1 MYKVK
6 VKDFMI
12 ESIKLF
18 FVGIILGV
26 GNVIPGVSGGTI
38 AVVFNIYDRLIN
50 VISLNI
56 KKIISEW
63 KFLLPL
69 GLGMVAGI
77 IGFSKVITFLFENY
91 PMQTNLF
98 FVGIITGSIPLIYR
112 KIKSS
117 MNEISSEKKKPYL
130 STIICF
136 VISLAIMIVMTV
148 FKDIS
153 TSTIIYTELTMP
165 LFFILMASGFLG
177 AIAMIIPGIS
187 GSFLLLAIGTY
198 ATVIGSL
205 SDFNIPLMIPTA
217 FGILIGLLFGA
228 YLVRLLMEKTPS
240 QTYGAI
246 FGLVIG
252 SIFTVFPLGM
262 IITRCSQLSGNT
274 FTTSLGA
281 LLVGLVCCAVGFL
294 TSYFSSKNS

>member
-1 MYKVK
+1 MQEA
-6 VKDFMI
+6 I
-12 ESIKLF
+12 RLF

-26 GNVIPGVSGGTI
+26 ANIIPGVSGGTL
-38 AVVFNIYDRLIN
+38 AVVFNVYDRLIN
-50 VISLNI
+50 VISLNV

-69 GLGMVAGI
+69 ALGMGAGI
-77 IGFSKVITFLFENY
+77 IGFSKILTFLFENY

-98 FVGIITGSIPLIYR
+98 FVGIIAGSIPLVYR

-117 MNEISSEKKKPYL
+117 MQEISEKNKKPYL

-136 VISLAIMIVMTV
+136 LVALGIMIVMTV
-148 FKDIS
+148 FKDFS
-153 TSTIIYTELTMP
+153 GSSVIYTELSGS
-165 LFFILMASGFLG
+165 LFLLLLVSGALG
-177 AIAMIIPGIS
+177 AVAMIIPGIS

-198 ATVIGSL
+198 ATVIGSV
-205 SDFNIPLMIPTA
+205 SDFNIPLMIPTVI
-217 FGILIGLLFGA
+217 GILLGLFFGA
-228 YLVRLLMEKTPS
+228 FLVRTLMKKVPT
-240 QTYGAI
+240 QTYGSI
-246 FGLVIG
+246 LGLVIG

-281 LLVGLVCCAVGFL
+281 LFVGLVCCAVGFL

>member
-1 MYKVK
+1 
-6 VKDFMI
+6 
-12 ESIKLF
+12 
-18 FVGIILGV
+18 
-26 GNVIPGVSGGTI
+26 
-38 AVVFNIYDRLIN
+38 
-50 VISLNI
+50 
-56 KKIISEW
+56 
-63 KFLLPL
+63 
-69 GLGMVAGI
+69 
-77 IGFSKVITFLFENY
+77 
-91 PMQTNLF
+91 
-98 FVGIITGSIPLIYR
+98 
-112 KIKSS
+112 
-117 MNEISSEKKKPYL
+117 MNEISSEKKKPYI

-262 IITRCSQLSGNT
+262 IITCCNGLIGET
-274 FTTSLGA
+274 FATSLGA
-281 LLVGLVCCAVGFL
+281 LVVGLICCTVGFFV
-294 TSYFSSKNS
+294 SYLSSKNS

>member
-1 MYKVK
+1 MQEA
-6 VKDFMI
+6 I
-12 ESIKLF
+12 RLF

-26 GNVIPGVSGGTI
+26 ANVIPGVSGGTL
-38 AVVFNIYDRLIN
+38 AVVFNVYDRLIN

-98 FVGIITGSIPLIYR
+98 FVGIIAGSIPLIYR

-117 MNEISSEKKKPYL
+117 MNEISSEKEKPYL

-262 IITRCSQLSGNT
+262 IITCCNGLTGET
-274 FTTSLGA
+274 FATSLGA
-281 LLVGLVCCAVGFL
+281 LVVGLICCTVGFFV
-294 TSYFSSKNS
+294 SYLSSKNS

>member
-1 MYKVK
+1 
-6 VKDFMI
+6 MI

-18 FVGIILGV
+18 FIGIILGV
-26 GNVIPGVSGGTI
+26 ANVIPGVSGGTL
-38 AVVFNIYDRLIN
+38 AVVFNVYDRLIN
-50 VISLNI
+50 VISLNV

-69 GLGMVAGI
+69 ALGMGAGI
-77 IGFSKVITFLFENY
+77 IGFSKILTFLFENY

-98 FVGIITGSIPLIYR
+98 FVGIIAGSIPLVYR

-117 MNEISSEKKKPYL
+117 MQEISEKNKKPYL

-136 VISLAIMIVMTV
+136 LVALAIMIVMTV
-148 FKDIS
+148 FKDFS
-153 TSTIIYTELTMP
+153 GSSVIYTELSGS
-165 LFFILMASGFLG
+165 LFLLLLVSGALG
-177 AIAMIIPGIS
+177 AVAMIIPGIS

-198 ATVIGSL
+198 ATVIGSV
-205 SDFNIPLMIPTA
+205 SDFNIPLMITTVS
-217 FGILIGLLFGA
+217 GILLGLFFGA
-228 YLVRLLMEKTPS
+228 FLVRTLMKKVPT
-240 QTYGAI
+240 QTYGSI
-246 FGLVIG
+246 LGLVIG

-281 LLVGLVCCAVGFL
+281 LFVGLVCCAVRFL
-294 TSYFSSKNS
+294 TSHFSSQNS

>member
-1 MYKVK
+1 
-6 VKDFMI
+6 MI
-12 ESIKLF
+12 ESVKLF
-18 FVGIILGV
+18 FIGIILGV
-26 GNVIPGVSGGTI
+26 ANVIPGVSGGTL
-38 AVVFNIYDRLIN
+38 AVVFNVYDRLIN
-50 VISLNI
+50 VISLNV

-69 GLGMVAGI
+69 ALGMGVGI
-77 IGFSKVITFLFENY
+77 IGFSKILTFLFENY

-98 FVGIITGSIPLIYR
+98 FVGIIAGSIPLVYR

-117 MNEISSEKKKPYL
+117 MQEISEKNKKPYL

-136 VISLAIMIVMTV
+136 LVALAIMIVMTV

-153 TSTIIYTELTMP
+153 GSSVIYTELSGS
-165 LFFILMASGFLG
+165 LFLLLLVSGALG
-177 AIAMIIPGIS
+177 AVAMIIPGIS

-198 ATVIGSL
+198 ATVIGSV

-217 FGILIGLLFGA
+217 IGILLGLFFGA
-228 YLVRLLMEKTPS
+228 FLVRTLMKKVPT
-240 QTYGAI
+240 QTYGSI
-246 FGLVIG
+246 LGLVIG

>member
-1 MYKVK
+1 
-6 VKDFMI
+6 MI
-12 ESIKLF
+12 EAVKLF
-18 FVGIILGV
+18 FIGIILGV
-26 GNVIPGVSGGTI
+26 ANVIPGVSGGTL
-38 AVVFNIYDRLIN
+38 AVVFNVYDRLIN
-50 VISLNI
+50 VISLNV

-69 GLGMVAGI
+69 ALGMGAGI
-77 IGFSKVITFLFENY
+77 IGFSKILTFLFENY

-98 FVGIITGSIPLIYR
+98 FVGIIAGSIPLVYR

-117 MNEISSEKKKPYL
+117 MQEISEKNKKPYL

-136 VISLAIMIVMTV
+136 IVALSIMIVMTV
-148 FKDIS
+148 FKDFS
-153 TSTIIYTELTMP
+153 GSSVIYTELSGS
-165 LFFILMASGFLG
+165 LFLLLLVSGALG
-177 AIAMIIPGIS
+177 AVAMIIPGIS
-187 GSFLLLAIGTY
+187 GSFLLLALGTY
-198 ATVIGSL
+198 ATVIGSV

-217 FGILIGLLFGA
+217 IGILLGLFFGA
-228 YLVRLLMEKTPS
+228 FLVRTLMKKVPT
-240 QTYGAI
+240 QTYGSI
-246 FGLVIG
+246 LGLVIG

-281 LLVGLVCCAVGFL
+281 LFVGIVCCAVGFL

>member
-1 MYKVK
+1 
-6 VKDFMI
+6 MI
-12 ESIKLF
+12 EAVKLF
-18 FVGIILGV
+18 FIGIILGV
-26 GNVIPGVSGGTI
+26 ANVIPGVSGGTL
-38 AVVFNIYDRLIN
+38 AVVFNVYDRLIN
-50 VISLNI
+50 VISLNV

-69 GLGMVAGI
+69 ALGMGVGI
-77 IGFSKVITFLFENY
+77 IGFSKILTFLFENY

-98 FVGIITGSIPLIYR
+98 FVGIIAGSIPLVYR

-117 MNEISSEKKKPYL
+117 MQEISEKNKKPYL

-136 VISLAIMIVMTV
+136 IVALAIMIVMTV
-148 FKDIS
+148 FKDFS
-153 TSTIIYTELTMP
+153 GSSVIYTELSGS
-165 LFFILMASGFLG
+165 LFLLLLVSGALG
-177 AIAMIIPGIS
+177 AVAMIIPGIS

-198 ATVIGSL
+198 ATVIGSV

-217 FGILIGLLFGA
+217 IGILLGLFFGA
-228 YLVRLLMEKTPS
+228 FLVRTLMKKVPT
-240 QTYGAI
+240 QTYGSI
-246 FGLVIG
+246 LGLVIG

-274 FTTSLGA
+274 FTTSLGS
-281 LLVGLVCCAVGFL
+281 LFVGLVCCAVGFL

>member
-1 MYKVK
+1 
-6 VKDFMI
+6 MI

-18 FVGIILGV
+18 FIGIILGV

-98 FVGIITGSIPLIYR
+98 FVGIIAGSIPLIYR

-117 MNEISSEKKKPYL
+117 MQEISEKNKKPYL

-136 VISLAIMIVMTV
+136 VISLAIMIAMTV

-198 ATVIGSL
+198 ATVIGSV

-262 IITRCSQLSGNT
+262 IITCCNGLIGET
-274 FTTSLGA
+274 FATSLGA
-281 LLVGLVCCAVGFL
+281 LVVGLICCTVGFFV
-294 TSYFSSKNS
+294 SYLSSKNS

>member
-1 MYKVK
+1 
-6 VKDFMI
+6 MI
-12 ESIKLF
+12 EAVKLF
-18 FVGIILGV
+18 FIGIILGV
-26 GNVIPGVSGGTI
+26 ANVIPGVSGGTL
-38 AVVFNIYDRLIN
+38 AVVFNVYDRLIN
-50 VISLNI
+50 VISLNV

-69 GLGMVAGI
+69 ALGMGAGI
-77 IGFSKVITFLFENY
+77 IGFSKILTFLFENY

-98 FVGIITGSIPLIYR
+98 FVGIIAGSIPLVYR

-117 MNEISSEKKKPYL
+117 MQETQIKKNKKPYL
-130 STIICF
+130 STIICLI
-136 VISLAIMIVMTV
+136 VALAIMIVMTV
-148 FKDIS
+148 FKDFS
-153 TSTIIYTELTMP
+153 GSSVIYTELSGS
-165 LFFILMASGFLG
+165 LFLLLLVSGALG
-177 AIAMIIPGIS
+177 AVAMIIPGIS

-198 ATVIGSL
+198 ATVIGSV

-217 FGILIGLLFGA
+217 IGILLGLFFGA
-228 YLVRLLMEKTPS
+228 FLVRTLMKKVPT
-240 QTYGAI
+240 QTYGSI
-246 FGLVIG
+246 LGLVIG

-262 IITRCSQLSGNT
+262 IITRCSQLSGDT

>member
-1 MYKVK
+1 
-6 VKDFMI
+6 MI
-12 ESIKLF
+12 ESVKLF
-18 FVGIILGV
+18 FIGIILGV
-26 GNVIPGVSGGTI
+26 ANVIPGVSGGTL
-38 AVVFNIYDRLIN
+38 AVVFNVYDRLIN
-50 VISLNI
+50 VISLNV

-69 GLGMVAGI
+69 ALGMGVGI
-77 IGFSKVITFLFENY
+77 IGFSKILTFLFENY

-98 FVGIITGSIPLIYR
+98 FVGIIAGSIPLVYR

-117 MNEISSEKKKPYL
+117 MQEISEKNKKPYL

-136 VISLAIMIVMTV
+136 LVALGIMIVMTV
-148 FKDIS
+148 FKDFS
-153 TSTIIYTELTMP
+153 GSSVIYTELSGS
-165 LFFILMASGFLG
+165 LFLLLLVSGALG
-177 AIAMIIPGIS
+177 AVAMIIPGIS

-198 ATVIGSL
+198 ATVIGSV

-217 FGILIGLLFGA
+217 IGILLGLFFGA
-228 YLVRLLMEKTPS
+228 FLVRTLMKKVPT
-240 QTYGAI
+240 QTYGSI
-246 FGLVIG
+246 LGLVIG

-281 LLVGLVCCAVGFL
+281 LFVGLVCCAVGFL

>member
-1 MYKVK
+1 
-6 VKDFMI
+6 MI

-18 FVGIILGV
+18 FIGIILGIA
-26 GNVIPGVSGGTI
+26 NVIPGVSGGTI

-50 VISLNI
+50 VISLNV

-63 KFLLPL
+63 KFILPL

-98 FVGIITGSIPLIYR
+98 FVGIIAGSIPLIFR

-136 VISLAIMIVMTV
+136 IISLAIMIIMTV

-165 LFFILMASGFLG
+165 LFFILLVSGALG

-198 ATVIGSL
+198 ATVIGSV

-217 FGILIGLLFGA
+217 IGILIGLLFGA
-228 YLVRLLMEKTPS
+228 YLVRMLMEKVPA

-252 SIFTVFPLGM
+252 SIFTVFPFAM
-262 IITRCSQLSGNT
+262 IVVCCNGLVGET
-274 FTTSLGA
+274 FASSLGA
-281 LLVGLVCCAVGFL
+281 LVVGVVSCTVGFFV
-294 TSYFSSKNS
+294 SYLFSKNS

>member
-1 MYKVK
+1 
-6 VKDFMI
+6 MI
-12 ESIKLF
+12 EAVKLF
-18 FVGIILGV
+18 FIGIILGV
-26 GNVIPGVSGGTI
+26 ANVIPGVSGGTL
-38 AVVFNIYDRLIN
+38 AVVFNVYDRLIN
-50 VISLNI
+50 VISLNV

-69 GLGMVAGI
+69 ALGMGVGI
-77 IGFSKVITFLFENY
+77 IGFSKILTFLFENY

-98 FVGIITGSIPLIYR
+98 FVGIIAGSIPLVYR

-117 MNEISSEKKKPYL
+117 MQEISEKSKKPYL

-136 VISLAIMIVMTV
+136 IVALAIMIVMTV
-148 FKDIS
+148 FKDFS
-153 TSTIIYTELTMP
+153 GSSVIYTELSGS
-165 LFFILMASGFLG
+165 LFLLLLVSGALG
-177 AIAMIIPGIS
+177 AVAMIIPGIS

-198 ATVIGSL
+198 ATVIGSV

-217 FGILIGLLFGA
+217 IGILLGLFFGA
-228 YLVRLLMEKTPS
+228 FLVRTLMKKVPT
-240 QTYGAI
+240 QTYGSI
-246 FGLVIG
+246 LGLVIG

-281 LLVGLVCCAVGFL
+281 LFVGLVCCAVGFL

>member
-1 MYKVK
+1 
-6 VKDFMI
+6 MI
-12 ESIKLF
+12 EAVKLF
-18 FVGIILGV
+18 FIGIILGV
-26 GNVIPGVSGGTI
+26 ANVIPGVSGGTL
-38 AVVFNIYDRLIN
+38 AVVFNVYDRLIN
-50 VISLNI
+50 VISLNV

-69 GLGMVAGI
+69 ALGMGAGI
-77 IGFSKVITFLFENY
+77 IGFSKILTFLFENY

-98 FVGIITGSIPLIYR
+98 FVGIIAGSIPLVYR

-117 MNEISSEKKKPYL
+117 MQEISEKNKKPYL

-136 VISLAIMIVMTV
+136 IVALAIMIVMTV
-148 FKDIS
+148 FKDFS
-153 TSTIIYTELTMP
+153 GSSVIYTELSGS
-165 LFFILMASGFLG
+165 LFLLLLVSGALG
-177 AIAMIIPGIS
+177 AVAMIIPGIS

-262 IITRCSQLSGNT
+262 IITCCNGLIGET
-274 FTTSLGA
+274 FATSLGA
-281 LLVGLVCCAVGFL
+281 LVVGLICCTVGFFV
-294 TSYFSSKNS
+294 SYLSSKNS

>member
-1 MYKVK
+1 ML
-6 VKDFMI
+6 
-12 ESIKLF
+12 EAIKLF

-26 GNVIPGVSGGTI
+26 ANIIPGVSGGTL
-38 AVVFNIYDRLIN
+38 AVVFNIYDRIIGL
-50 VISLNI
+50 ISLNI

-63 KFLLPL
+63 KFILPI

-98 FVGIITGSIPLIYR
+98 FVGIIAGSIPLVLR

-117 MNEISSEKKKPYL
+117 IQETQVKKNKKPYT
-130 STIICF
+130 STVVCFIIA
-136 VISLAIMIVMTV
+136 LAVMIIMAF

-153 TSTIIYTELTMP
+153 DSSVIYTELSGS
-165 LFFILMASGFLG
+165 LFLLLLVSGALG
-177 AIAMIIPGIS
+177 AVAMIIPGIS

-198 ATVIGSL
+198 ATVIGSV

-217 FGILIGLLFGA
+217 IGILLGLFFGA
-228 YLVRLLMEKTPS
+228 FLVRTLMKKVPT
-240 QTYGAI
+240 QTYGSI
-246 FGLVIG
+246 LGLVIG

-262 IITRCSQLSGNT
+262 IITRCSQLSGDT

-281 LLVGLVCCAVGFL
+281 LFVGLVCCAVGFL

>member
-1 MYKVK
+1 MSEAV
-6 VKDFMI
+6 
-12 ESIKLF
+12 KLF
-18 FVGIILGV
+18 FIGIILGV
-26 GNVIPGVSGGTI
+26 ANVIPGVSGGTL
-38 AVVFNIYDRLIN
+38 AVVFNVYDRLIN
-50 VISLNI
+50 VISLNV

-69 GLGMVAGI
+69 ALGMGVGI
-77 IGFSKVITFLFENY
+77 IGFSKILTFLFENY

-98 FVGIITGSIPLIYR
+98 FVGIIAGSIPLVYR

-117 MNEISSEKKKPYL
+117 MQEISEKSKKPYL

-136 VISLAIMIVMTV
+136 IVALAIMIVMTV
-148 FKDIS
+148 FKDFS
-153 TSTIIYTELTMP
+153 GSSVIYTELSGS
-165 LFFILMASGFLG
+165 LFLLLLVSGALG
-177 AIAMIIPGIS
+177 AVAMIIPGIS

-198 ATVIGSL
+198 ATVIGSV

-217 FGILIGLLFGA
+217 IGILLGLFFGA
-228 YLVRLLMEKTPS
+228 FLVRTLMKKVPT
-240 QTYGAI
+240 QTYGSI
-246 FGLVIG
+246 LGLVIG

-262 IITRCSQLSGNT
+262 IITRCSQLSGDT

>member
-1 MYKVK
+1 MHEA
-6 VKDFMI
+6 I
-12 ESIKLF
+12 RLF

-26 GNVIPGVSGGTI
+26 ANIIPGVSGGTL
-38 AVVFNIYDRLIN
+38 AVVFNIYDRIIGL
-50 VISLNI
+50 ISLNI

-69 GLGMVAGI
+69 ALGMGAGI
-77 IGFSKVITFLFENY
+77 IGFSKILTFLFENY

-98 FVGIITGSIPLIYR
+98 FVGIIAGSIPLVYR

-117 MNEISSEKKKPYL
+117 MQEISEKNKKPYL

-136 VISLAIMIVMTV
+136 IVALAIMIVMTV
-148 FKDIS
+148 FKDFS
-153 TSTIIYTELTMP
+153 GSSVIYTELSGS
-165 LFFILMASGFLG
+165 LFLLLLVSGALG
-177 AIAMIIPGIS
+177 AVAMIIPGIS

-198 ATVIGSL
+198 ATVIGSV

-217 FGILIGLLFGA
+217 IGILLGLFFGA
-228 YLVRLLMEKTPS
+228 FLVRTLMKKVPT
-240 QTYGAI
+240 QTYGSI
-246 FGLVIG
+246 LGLVIG

-281 LLVGLVCCAVGFL
+281 LFVGLVCCAVGFL

>member
-98 FVGIITGSIPLIYR
+98 FVGIIAGSIPLIYR

-148 FKDIS
+148 FKDFS
-153 TSTIIYTELTMP
+153 GSSVIYTELSGS
-165 LFFILMASGFLG
+165 LFLLLLVSGALG
-177 AIAMIIPGIS
+177 AVAMIIPGIS

-262 IITRCSQLSGNT
+262 IITCCNGLIGET
-274 FTTSLGA
+274 FATSLGA
-281 LLVGLVCCAVGFL
+281 LVVGLICCTVGFFV
-294 TSYFSSKNS
+294 SYLSSKNS

>member
-1 MYKVK
+1 
-6 VKDFMI
+6 MI
-12 ESIKLF
+12 EVVKLF
-18 FVGIILGV
+18 FIGIILGV
-26 GNVIPGVSGGTI
+26 ANVIPGVSGGTL
-38 AVVFNIYDRLIN
+38 AVVFNVYDRLIN
-50 VISLNI
+50 VISLNV

-69 GLGMVAGI
+69 ALGMGVGI
-77 IGFSKVITFLFENY
+77 IGFSKILTFLFENY

-98 FVGIITGSIPLIYR
+98 FVGIIAGSIPLVYR

-117 MNEISSEKKKPYL
+117 MQEISEQNKKPYL
-130 STIICF
+130 STIICLI
-136 VISLAIMIVMTV
+136 VALAIMIVMTV
-148 FKDIS
+148 FKDFS
-153 TSTIIYTELTMP
+153 GSSVIYTELSGS
-165 LFFILMASGFLG
+165 LFLLLLVSGALG
-177 AIAMIIPGIS
+177 AVAMIIPGIS

-198 ATVIGSL
+198 ATVIGSV

-217 FGILIGLLFGA
+217 IGILLGLFFGA
-228 YLVRLLMEKTPS
+228 FLVRTLMKKVPT
-240 QTYGAI
+240 QTYGSI
-246 FGLVIG
+246 LGLVIG

-281 LLVGLVCCAVGFL
+281 LFVGLVCCAVGFL

>member
-1 MYKVK
+1 
-6 VKDFMI
+6 MI
-12 ESIKLF
+12 ETVKLF
-18 FVGIILGV
+18 FIGIILGV
-26 GNVIPGVSGGTI
+26 ANVIPGVSGGTL
-38 AVVFNIYDRLIN
+38 AVVFNVYDRLIN
-50 VISLNI
+50 VISLNV

-69 GLGMVAGI
+69 ALGMGAGI
-77 IGFSKVITFLFENY
+77 IGFSKILTFLFENY

-98 FVGIITGSIPLIYR
+98 FVGIIAGSIPLVYR

-117 MNEISSEKKKPYL
+117 MQEISEKSKKPYL

-136 VISLAIMIVMTV
+136 LVALAIMIVMTV
-148 FKDIS
+148 FKDFS
-153 TSTIIYTELTMP
+153 GSSVIYTELSGS
-165 LFFILMASGFLG
+165 LFLLLLVSGALG
-177 AIAMIIPGIS
+177 AVAMIIPGIS

-198 ATVIGSL
+198 ATVIGSV

-217 FGILIGLLFGA
+217 IGILLGLFFGA
-228 YLVRLLMEKTPS
+228 FLVRTLMKKVPT
-240 QTYGAI
+240 QTYGSI
-246 FGLVIG
+246 LGLVIG

-262 IITRCSQLSGNT
+262 IITRCSQLSGDT

-281 LLVGLVCCAVGFL
+281 LFVGLVCCAVGFL